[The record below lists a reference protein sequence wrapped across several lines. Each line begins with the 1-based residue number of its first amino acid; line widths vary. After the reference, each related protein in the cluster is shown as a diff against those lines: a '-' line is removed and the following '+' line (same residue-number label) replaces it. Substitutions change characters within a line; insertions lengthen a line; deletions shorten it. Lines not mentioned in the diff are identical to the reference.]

1 MITTY
6 IVDEFESTD
15 KNVKITFVNDEGFI
29 HERNINI
36 PHFEDGSVDETYF
49 QEIIQGQLRGVEN
62 KQRIGIIEFTDPNA
76 SVGIGTIEAP
86 VGIAIT

>member
-36 PHFEDGSVDETYF
+36 PHFEDGSVDEDYF
-49 QEIIQGQLRGVEN
+49 QEIIVGQLRGVEN
-62 KQRIGIIEFTDPNA
+62 KLIVNAIQFVDPNQ
-76 SVGIGTIEAP
+76 VENP
-86 VGIAIT
+86 VGIAST